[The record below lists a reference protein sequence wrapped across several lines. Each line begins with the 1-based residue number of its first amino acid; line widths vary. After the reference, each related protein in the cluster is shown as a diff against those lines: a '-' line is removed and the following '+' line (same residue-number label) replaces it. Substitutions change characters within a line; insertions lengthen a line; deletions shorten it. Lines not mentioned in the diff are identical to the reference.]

1 MNKNPTELKR
11 PNYTIQINY
20 SDEAKKKKLMKFIS
34 VTGDEF
40 EISAEEMMSI
50 LVSQVNAEVLSA
62 VFVETEKVNVVEV
75 ERQMQCQL
83 ERDYKKGEKIN
94 INYRHAYPVE
104 FALIEEAYNIAKIN
118 HDVPVF
124 TLTKEYIDEVKKKIK
139 PEQETFVKKFYK
151 FFKNLKLKK

>member
-1 MNKNPTELKR
+1 MNKNPIELKK
-11 PNYTIQINY
+11 PTYTIQINY
-20 SDEAKKKKLMKFIS
+20 SDEAKEKKLMKFIS

-40 EISAEEMMSI
+40 VISAEEMMTI

-75 ERQMQCQL
+75 ERQMQCVL

-94 INYRHAYPVE
+94 INYKHGYPVE
-104 FALIEEAYNIAKIN
+104 FALIEQAYNIAKIN
-118 HDVPVF
+118 QDVPVF
-124 TLTKEYIDEVKKKIK
+124 TLTKEYIEEVRNKIK
-139 PEQETFVKKFYK
+139 PEMETFVKKFYK